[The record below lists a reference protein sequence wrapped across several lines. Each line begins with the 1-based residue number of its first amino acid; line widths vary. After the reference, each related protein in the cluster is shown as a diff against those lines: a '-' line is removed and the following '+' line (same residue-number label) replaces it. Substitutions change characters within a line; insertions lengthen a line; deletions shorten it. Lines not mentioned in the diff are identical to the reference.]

1 MMWSK
6 LEEVFEKIG
15 LPYDRQGSYSDESE
29 YPPSFFTFWNPTT
42 SNDAFYDNV
51 SNKAIWHWNVY
62 YYTSDPATLYSH
74 LSSPVSLMTRFFPP
88 GAFARFLL
96 PFVFFKSQARNHLLR
111 GQPMKV
117 VHLHLY
123 LH

>member
-1 MMWSK
+1 MMWDK
-6 LEEVFEKIG
+6 LEEVFDKIG

-62 YYTSDPATLYSH
+62 YYTCEPHTLYSQMEEFIEIAKEVGFIVDGRGYDVH
-74 LSSPVSLMTRFFPP
+74 SDRPDYP
-88 GAFARFLL
+88 GRMIRIIY
-96 PFVFFKSQARNHLLR
+96 VET
-111 GQPMKV
+111 V
-117 VHLHLY
+117 
-123 LH
+123 